1 MTAGGLTQGESMTPH
16 TGFNLFGKIEGI
28 YQNVKITPLK
38 NITADEVEF
47 FASEEKFDM
56 YSEFR
61 RFMKDKNILKEGK
74 NLNFSENFCNKLLWQ
89 GSSEKTAD
97 ALFNAL
103 ADFSVAKKINFLLN
117 YHCAEEEEI
126 NAEKKI
132 VLTFHPEVI
141 INGKRLINDFPDVD
155 LNRRFIL
162 LEECK
167 VQDITYLDCGV
178 KSEPVLFGEACRQV
192 CEKTFASLDK
202 YFNVDY
208 NVSLVFG
215 TAKRE
220 YTGLAPEVKKS
231 IMEKF

>member
-1 MTAGGLTQGESMTPH
+1 MTAGGLTQGEAMTPH

-97 ALFNAL
+97 ALL
-103 ADFSVAKKINFLLN
+103 MHLLIFL
-117 YHCAEEEEI
+117 
-126 NAEKKI
+126 
-132 VLTFHPEVI
+132 
-141 INGKRLINDFPDVD
+141 
-155 LNRRFIL
+155 
-162 LEECK
+162 
-167 VQDITYLDCGV
+167 
-178 KSEPVLFGEACRQV
+178 
-192 CEKTFASLDK
+192 
-202 YFNVDY
+202 
-208 NVSLVFG
+208 
-215 TAKRE
+215 
-220 YTGLAPEVKKS
+220 
-231 IMEKF
+231 

>member
-38 NITADEVEF
+38 KITADEVEF
-47 FASEEKFDM
+47 FTSEEKFDM
-56 YSEFR
+56 HSEFR

-74 NLNFSENFCNKLLWQ
+74 S
-89 GSSEKTAD
+89 
-97 ALFNAL
+97 
-103 ADFSVAKKINFLLN
+103 NFLLN

-162 LEECK
+162 LEERK
-167 VQDITYLDCGV
+167 VQDITYQDCGV

-220 YTGLAPEVKKS
+220 YTGLAPEVRKALAKK
-231 IMEKF
+231 F

>member
-1 MTAGGLTQGESMTPH
+1 MAMCRSIAFLPFFLYFFSKGVFYVDKWH
-16 TGFNLFGKIEGI
+16 
-28 YQNVKITPLK
+28 
-38 NITADEVEF
+38 NI
-47 FASEEKFDM
+47 S
-56 YSEFR
+56 
-61 RFMKDKNILKEGK
+61 
-74 NLNFSENFCNKLLWQ
+74 
-89 GSSEKTAD
+89 
-97 ALFNAL
+97 
-103 ADFSVAKKINFLLN
+103 
-117 YHCAEEEEI
+117 
-126 NAEKKI
+126 
-132 VLTFHPEVI
+132 
-141 INGKRLINDFPDVD
+141 
-155 LNRRFIL
+155 NRRFIL
-162 LEECK
+162 LEERK

>member
-1 MTAGGLTQGESMTPH
+1 MEKAFIFQ
-16 TGFNLFGKIEGI
+16 KI
-28 YQNVKITPLK
+28 
-38 NITADEVEF
+38 
-47 FASEEKFDM
+47 FAISYCGRAHQKKLRM
-56 YSEFR
+56 
-61 RFMKDKNILKEGK
+61 RFLMH
-74 NLNFSENFCNKLLWQ
+74 LLIFLQ
-89 GSSEKTAD
+89 
-97 ALFNAL
+97 L
-103 ADFSVAKKINFLLN
+103 KKINFLLN

-162 LEECK
+162 LEEGK
-167 VQDITYLDCGV
+167 VQDITYQDCGV

-220 YTGLAPEVKKS
+220 YTGLAPEVRKALAKK
-231 IMEKF
+231 F